1 MKIND
6 TIGRI
11 TAEAPK
17 IPELEGHIKIE
28 LKNAI
33 TGEIEECIEGKNI
46 VTNAVRD
53 IFAANYFGGMNYSK
67 LMPIFREMFG
77 GILCFQDLLTEDA
90 DGYAI
95 PNSHTNVVKGHAG
108 QATYVPESEGIDDT
122 RGNPVF
128 SASGYTEHGFR
139 HVWEFGTT
147 QGNGTIKAVGL
158 CHKDAG
164 SYWLNN
170 GNRSFNPYIDSDTI
184 ETTGLLSAPLFFH
197 RASGTSYRLTYASA
211 QSTSLGIETHCYAG
225 AKDGIGFT
233 QVYPSMDD
241 SDTENRVLHQITM
254 PYRAADHLYL
264 YHEDTNKIDALYSPG
279 GEKLY
284 KSVIDLSSWT
294 ISTTEHTIADAN
306 LITSYES
313 GNAGKLPE
321 GHARAITLDEDG
333 YLYWVKADRTAVYKI
348 KYSTMIADVEALSAT
363 TLDSYSRI
371 DPVMGMGHF
380 GISIE
385 GGFVVDHDR
394 VAPTFQNNNIHGAGG
409 SEMRIVS
416 SRLVPGMVQFFP
428 VRKSYSGGS
437 RIGVRIAKL
446 FLSTIKNLDTPV
458 NKNSTQTMTITYTI
472 TEVDDE
478 S

>member
-1 MKIND
+1 MNIKD
-6 TIGRI
+6 MIGRI

-28 LKNAI
+28 LFNAE
-33 TGEIEECIEGKNI
+33 TGEVEECIEGKNI

-53 IFAANYFGGMNYSK
+53 IFASNYFGGMNYSK
-67 LMPIFREMFG
+67 MMPIFKEMFG

-95 PNSHTNVVKGHAG
+95 PNYHTNEVKGHAG
-108 QATYVPESEGIDDT
+108 QATYVPETEGVDIT

-184 ETTGLLSAPLFFH
+184 ETTGTLSAPLFFN
-197 RASGTSYRLTYASA
+197 RSTGTSYRLTYASN
-211 QSTSLGIETHCYAG
+211 STSLGIETHCYAG
-225 AKDGIGFT
+225 LKDGIGFT
-233 QVYPSMDD
+233 QVFPCDED
-241 SDTENRVLHQITM
+241 SDTENRELHQVTM
-254 PYRAADHLYL
+254 PHRASDFLYL

-279 GEKLY
+279 GNKLQ
-284 KSVIDLSSWT
+284 KSVIDLSTWT
-294 ISTTEHTIADAN
+294 VSTTEHTIAD
-306 LITSYES
+306 TSLYGSDGS
-313 GNAGKLPE
+313 GNYGKNSE
-321 GHARAITLDEDG
+321 GNARAISLDQDG
-333 YLYWVKADRTAVYKI
+333 YLYWLKSDRKSVYKI
-348 KYSTMIADVEALSAT
+348 KYSTMIADVEAVSDT
-363 TLDSYSRI
+363 TLDSHTYCDGI
-371 DPVMGMGHF
+371 QGLGHF
-380 GISIE
+380 GVNIYE
-385 GGFVVDHDR
+385 GFVVDHDKIR
-394 VAPTFQNNNIHGAGG
+394 HTYSNPYILGDGG
-409 SEMRIVS
+409 TEMRDVCS
-416 SRLVPGMVQFFP
+416 NPDGGMVQFFP
-428 VRKSYSGGS
+428 VKRNYNNGS

-446 FLSTIKNLDTPV
+446 FLSTIKNLDTPI